1 MKIRILGSA
10 AGGGFPQWNCNCF
23 NCHRMRTGAIRAT
36 PRTQSSIGVSTDN
49 RRWVLLN
56 TSPDIRAQLEAFPAI
71 LPRQG
76 KRDTGV
82 AAIIYMDSQLD
93 HTTGLLMLREGCPH
107 QIYCTDSVYD
117 DLTTGFPVFRILQS
131 WNGGIERHRIVANEA
146 FTISEIGD
154 LRFTPI
160 PLTSKAPPYSPHRD
174 NPQPGDNI
182 GLVIEDLTCDKRVF
196 YAPGLGVVEEHLM
209 SLMREA
215 DCLLVDGTFWR
226 EDEMTFAG
234 VGSKPASAMGHL
246 PQSGAG
252 GMIEVLNQFSKPRKI
267 LIHINNTNPILDKD
281 SPERAE
287 LTRQHIE
294 VAYDGMEL
302 EFSR

>member
-36 PRTQSSIGVSTDN
+36 PRTQSSIAVSTDN

-131 WNGGIERHRIVANEA
+131 WNGGIKRHRIVANEA

-267 LIHINNTNPILDKD
+267 LIHINNTNSILDED